1 LIIYF
6 YIFLNIKKISQG
18 NKAFIFDYTDPVDK
32 SLSKNQGWIF
42 RFENGSRIIFR
53 TSGTSSSGATIRI
66 YFEKYVS
73 DINKLDGDVLENIK
87 SEPNLVDFALDLS
100 QINQV
105 SNRDGPTVIT

>member
-1 LIIYF
+1 M
-6 YIFLNIKKISQG
+6 KPG

-32 SLSKNQGWIF
+32 SVSKNQGWIF
-42 RFENGSRIIFR
+42 SFEDGSRIIFR

-73 DINKLDGDVLENIK
+73 DLDKLDGDVVENII
-87 SEPNLVDFALDLS
+87 SEPNLVQIAFELS

-105 SNRDGPTVIT
+105 SGREGPNVIT

>member
-1 LIIYF
+1 M
-6 YIFLNIKKISQG
+6 KSG

-32 SLSKNQGWIF
+32 SVSKNQGWIF
-42 RFENGSRIIFR
+42 SFEDGSRIIFR

-73 DINKLDGDVLENIK
+73 DLDKLDGDVLENIK
-87 SEPNLVDFALDLS
+87 SEPNLVQIALDLS

-105 SNRDGPTVIT
+105 SGREGPTVIT

>member
-1 LIIYF
+1 M
-6 YIFLNIKKISQG
+6 KQG

-32 SLSKNQGWIF
+32 SVSKNQGWIF
-42 RFENGSRIIFR
+42 SYEDGTRIIFR

-73 DINKLDGDVLENIK
+73 DLDKLDGDVLENIK
-87 SEPNLVDFALDLS
+87 SEPNLVKIALDLS

-105 SNRDGPTVIT
+105 SSREGPTVIT